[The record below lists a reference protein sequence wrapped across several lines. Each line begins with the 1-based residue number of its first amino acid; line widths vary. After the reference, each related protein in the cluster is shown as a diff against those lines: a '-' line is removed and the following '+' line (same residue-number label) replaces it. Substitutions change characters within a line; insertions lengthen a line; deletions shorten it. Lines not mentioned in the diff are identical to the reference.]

1 MHNIHLLARG
11 REKEGSSIRYAYERR
26 VAEEKKRKC
35 LLTEKKVR
43 GKKKKRR
50 MTMMRERKGISEV
63 QRRGRWSLYRLCCN
77 KPNSLLKLSLRN
89 SIVNILLRYAHLCRS
104 YVQRCTTTTFLM
116 LIFQLANCLRLL
128 FFDRNS
134 WYFNDRSFS
143 PFFPTSYPSNITRE
157 FLLIV
162 TIKYKGFRCFFSIHS
177 REEEPHVDSH
187 LRILY
192 FHGRKNS
199 FLNRIPSRHQVGQ
212 EETMADEQKA

>member
-134 WYFNDRSFS
+134 
-143 PFFPTSYPSNITRE
+143 
-157 FLLIV
+157 
-162 TIKYKGFRCFFSIHS
+162 
-177 REEEPHVDSH
+177 
-187 LRILY
+187 
-192 FHGRKNS
+192 
-199 FLNRIPSRHQVGQ
+199 
-212 EETMADEQKA
+212 